1 MAKNLV
7 IVESPAKA
15 STIEKYLG
23 KSEYTVKATMG
34 HLRDLPKSQLGID
47 VEDGFEPKY
56 IIVRGK
62 TALVKELNK
71 LAAQSK
77 KVYLA
82 TDPDREGEA
91 IAWHLATLLKIAP
104 KDACRIEFNEITK
117 TAVGEAIKHARVID
131 EHMVNAQQARR
142 VLDRLVG
149 YKLSPLLWKKVRRGL
164 SAGRV
169 QSVCVRLICDREREI
184 EAFQVTEYWSIHA
197 MLQKTNSPVA
207 FEAELLTVDG
217 QKIEIPN
224 SDAAASIERELGA
237 AVFMVD
243 AIKRRDRQRK
253 PYPPFITSTLQQDAS
268 HKLGY
273 SAKKTMVLAQQLYE
287 AGHITYMRTDSTRVS
302 TVAQTEA
309 REWVTEKLG
318 HEYLPPTPPQYSKKS
333 AQDAHEAIRPS
344 EISVS
349 ADLLPNSI
357 SHDQK
362 RVYEL
367 IWKRF
372 ISSQMKPAIFDTVSA
387 EIKAGRYGL
396 RASGSVLKF
405 SGFMAVYSEAV
416 DNGAKQDTDKSL
428 PPLEQ
433 GDILATQEIKPV
445 QHFTEPPPRFTEAAL
460 IKLLEEKGIGRP
472 STYAPTIELIQ
483 LRNYVI
489 KTEKKFQPTPLG
501 FIVTDLLKEHF
512 PEIVDTSFTASME
525 NDLDEIAQGDVDW
538 RKLLQDFYGPFIE
551 TLGRVEKEAAR
562 VTVPEELT
570 DIACENCG
578 APMAV
583 KHGRFGAFLGCSK
596 FPECKT
602 TRPIV
607 KDIGVA
613 CPLCEKPIVERKTKT
628 GRFFYGCS
636 DYPTCTFVSWNKPTG
651 ELCAVC
657 GAFMVEKKNKTQ
669 PAVVFC
675 SNTECSTR
683 IDEKKASSD
692 AEEIPEQLIKS
703 VSKAST
709 RIPGT
714 AENAVTKKATGK
726 KVTVKKPAAKKT
738 TTKSTK
744 NIIAAKGSEEK
755 QESQKKAVAPKVK
768 DSKAVAKSK
777 INKTTTKK
785 AVTTKR
791 KSEATTAKPAPTAAV
806 EAKTKPVTGKRKS

>member
-23 KSEYTVKATMG
+23 KSDYTVKATMG

-71 LAAQSK
+71 LASQSK

-184 EAFQVTEYWSIHA
+184 EAFQITEYWSVNA
-197 MLQKTNSPVA
+197 LLQKANSSVA
-207 FEAELLTVDG
+207 FEAELITVDG
-217 QKIEIPN
+217 KKIEIPN
-224 SDAAASIERELGA
+224 SDAAASIERELDA

-309 REWVTEKLG
+309 REWVTAKLG

-357 SHDQK
+357 SNDQK
-362 RVYEL
+362 RVYDL

-387 EIKAGRYGL
+387 EIIAGRYGL

-405 SGFMAVYSEAV
+405 PGFMAVYSEAV
-416 DNGAKQDTDKSL
+416 DNGSKQDTDKSL
-428 PPLEQ
+428 PPLEE
-433 GDILATQEIKPV
+433 GDVLTTQAIKPV

-512 PEIVDTSFTASME
+512 PEIVDISFTASME

-551 TLGRVEKEAAR
+551 TLGRVEKDAAR

-607 KDIGVA
+607 KDIGVP

-636 DYPTCTFVSWNKPTG
+636 DYPTCKFVSWNKPTG

-657 GAFMVEKKNKTQ
+657 GSFMVEKKNKTQ
-669 PAVVFC
+669 PAVVLC

-683 IDEKKASSD
+683 SGEKKAIGD
-692 AEEIPEQLIKS
+692 VEEIPEQLIKTI
-703 VSKAST
+703 SKAST
-709 RIPGT
+709 RIQGVTEKVNTKKTTVKRVT
-714 AENAVTKKATGK
+714 AKKAT
-726 KVTVKKPAAKKT
+726 AKSA
-738 TTKSTK
+738 KSSV
-744 NIIAAKGSEEK
+744 AAKGSEAKQVSEK
-755 QESQKKAVAPKVK
+755 KPVAPKGK
-768 DSKAVAKSK
+768 DAKTEVKSK
-777 INKTTTKK
+777 INKTATKKSVTKK
-785 AVTTKR
+785 ANIASTPI
-791 KSEATTAKPAPTAAV
+791 KPSPIAEV
-806 EAKTKPVTGKRKS
+806 ETKTKPVAGKRKSPGK